1 MSLSSRGRWL
11 SVASLAGVEQ
21 QECRSLVSGDLEV
34 GILHSLPLG
43 PYFSQGTH
51 PLSGLLSQFHQGQS
65 LGGESLFY
73 VGEGGN
79 RAGSPSF
86 SRLLQPVICGDESLR
101 VVEAGNQPLATES
114 EGSEDILQD
123 GNSPVCAS
131 VSIAWR
137 LDGVSRLEGCVL
149 AGSDASGVS
158 QVLQVHGLWE
168 GLPVQGSLLWAL
180 HSSAVFH
187 LGYGSCFGFSSP
199 FQHQTLLLSRRL
211 VNPGLLPGTG
221 SSCSGCS
228 SSALFVSGNS
238 RQLGEVSPCFDLD
251 GLSGGSVGL
260 CLFQGFS
267 CPETSREVSLNWG
280 SILVLRATA
289 RVILAGASRG
299 SVVHDS
305 ARSGRQALDEIF
317 SLFSDTPGIKSI
329 SQLLFGGLRRFES
342 ISNGGS
348 IASIW
353 S

>member
-1 MSLSSRGRWL
+1 MSLPSRSRRL

-21 QECRSLVSGDLEV
+21 QERRSLVRGGLEV

-43 PYFSQGTH
+43 PYFSQRTH
-51 PLSGLLSQFHQGQS
+51 PLSGLLSRFHQGQS
-65 LGGESLFY
+65 LGGESLFS

-114 EGSEDILQD
+114 EG
-123 GNSPVCAS
+123 PVCAS

-158 QVLQVHGLWE
+158 QVLQVRGLWE

-199 FQHQTLLLSRRL
+199 FRHQTLLLSRRL

-238 RQLGEVSPCFDLD
+238 RQLGEVSPCSDSD
-251 GLSGGSVGL
+251 GLSGGSGGL

-267 CPETSREVSLNWG
+267 CPETSQEVSLNWG

-299 SVVHDS
+299 SAVHDS

-342 ISNGGS
+342 ISNGGP
-348 IASIW
+348 ITSIW